1 MLRKT
6 LCLLVLLI
14 AAPLFADDP
23 PFFIER
29 IEVRNHH
36 RVSPDV
42 VIAESLLSEG
52 RAYTEAELRD
62 AATRLSRLPFLLSV
76 DFSLEKGTERGRY
89 VLVLAVN
96 ETKPF
101 FYVLNAVPYL
111 QDDDPSTHVDVDY
124 QDRPASSAGNDF
136 GVGFRWFVGR
146 RGAVHLGFEGSY
158 EDRVFAGEY
167 ASLSAG
173 YTQYDLF
180 GTRAFVTLNLKRPI
194 EGLGIGLLSPQVV
207 LGVPLTT
214 NQSLTL
220 EYDESRFESE
230 EDEDDYRC
238 DCEDRVGQ
246 RSLTARFS
254 YNTTNEPFVPTQGTV
269 LSVAPRY
276 SFIDGVDID
285 SFNGRELASGPF
297 HARVYGVEAGAT
309 RYHELS
315 ERNSVWGDLRGQW
328 AHIERE
334 SAISDRTYEHTAT
347 SASVGVG
354 YAFSLWN
361 REERA
366 NGDNRFELTA
376 RYTNKPNRESQLLNG
391 YMDDDVT
398 QVAWSWIRRSSFGT
412 LRLGVGYAW

>member
-1 MLRKT
+1 MLRK
-6 LCLLVLLI
+6 LLFLLMF
-14 AAPLFADDP
+14 ATPLLAQEP
-23 PFFIER
+23 AFFIER
-29 IEVRNHH
+29 IDVRNHQ

-42 VIAESLLSEG
+42 VVAESLLHQG
-52 RAYTEAELRD
+52 RAYSEPELRD
-62 AATRLSRLPFLLSV
+62 AARRLSRLPFLLSV
-76 DFSLEKGTERGRY
+76 DFSLEKGTERGKY
-89 VLVLAVN
+89 VLVLTIN

-101 FYVLNAVPYL
+101 FYLLNVVPYL

-124 QDRPASSAGNDF
+124 QDRPASSGGSDF

-146 RGAVHLGFEGSY
+146 RGAVHVGFEGSY

-180 GTRAFVTLNLKRPI
+180 GTRAFATLNLKRPI
-194 EGLGIGLLSPQVV
+194 EGLGVGLLSPQVV
-207 LGVPLTT
+207 LGAPLTA
-214 NQSLTL
+214 NQSLKL
-220 EYDESRFESE
+220 EYDESRFGPE
-230 EDEDDYRC
+230 EDDDDYRC
-238 DCEDRVGQ
+238 DCEERVGQ
-246 RSLTARFS
+246 RVITARWS
-254 YNTTNEPFVPTQGTV
+254 YNTTNEPFVPTQGTI
-269 LSVAPRY
+269 LSVAPSY
-276 SFIDGVDID
+276 SFIDGVDVD

-297 HARVYGVEAGAT
+297 HARAYGIETGAT
-309 RYHELS
+309 RYLELS

-328 AHIERE
+328 ARIERE
-334 SAISDRTYEHTAT
+334 SAIADRNYEHTAT

-354 YAFSLWN
+354 YVFSLWT

-366 NGDNRFELTA
+366 NGDNRFEIAA
-376 RYTNKPNRESQLLNG
+376 RYTNKPNRESQLLHG